1 MDVQANPRRKRKKK
15 VIYRYVRLI
24 WGMLH
29 ISRDKSHPF
38 TLFFPNE
45 DRFHRVT
52 RKFLHPFLYLL
63 MEILT

>member
-1 MDVQANPRRKRKKK
+1 MDVQVNPKRKRKKK

-24 WGMLH
+24 WEMLH

-38 TLFFPNE
+38 TLSFSDG

-52 RKFLHPFLYLL
+52 RKFLLPFLYLL
-63 MEILT
+63 MVILT